1 MNFVLKTFSYLILVN
16 GLYIS
21 FFPLLIYGIFGT
33 SRHLAIGAIAVVS
46 LLTGGVTDRMVNQ
59 HINLNY

>member
-1 MNFVLKTFSYLILVN
+1 MAYALLATLPPVN

-33 SRHLAIGAIAVVS
+33 SRHLAIG
-46 LLTGGVTDRMVNQ
+46 
-59 HINLNY
+59 